1 MELRTESGALG
12 KLGTDSR
19 IFNMQE
25 SGKALCWG
33 VCLLVGVFF
42 FLVISFLFVCF
53 SVFAFVFFFQL
64 YYIQSELRKAA
75 EINSNEIKHDKN
87 ISWQQE

>member
-33 VCLLVGVFF
+33 VCLFVGGFF
-42 FLVISFLFVCF
+42 FWL
-53 SVFAFVFFFQL
+53 SVFCLFAFQFLLLFFFSSSTT
-64 YYIQSELRKAA
+64 YKV
-75 EINSNEIKHDKN
+75 N
-87 ISWQQE
+87 

>member
-25 SGKALCWG
+25 SGKAPCWG
-33 VCLLVGVFF
+33 VCLFVGVFF
-42 FLVISFLFVCF
+42 FFGYQFFVCLLF
-53 SVFAFVFFFQL
+53 SFCFCFFFSSSTT
-64 YYIQSELRKAA
+64 YKV
-75 EINSNEIKHDKN
+75 N
-87 ISWQQE
+87 